1 MKRAF
6 SLIELLLA
14 IIIVGVAVSA
24 LPFIANSTG
33 KANAQAVVSEV
44 VTTSRIFIDDILSE
58 PWNSAIAD
66 GFIHSSGAVL
76 YSGILQAESDDDD
89 PRFRTGTKKYFSRTL
104 ARGRDG
110 TPINAAEVGSCDSGI
125 NCKNGVHSALRA
137 ERRPEGKSKNSFD
150 VNITAQ
156 VRFINIAER
165 RTTDGKKITATFSV
179 SDTDTATGTTGIK
192 ITATFSDT
200 ATTTDPT
207 TNAILVS
214 ATATG
219 KDKGDIIE
227 GVKEIKL
234 NGFAFNIGTEPR

>member
-14 IIIVGVAVSA
+14 IVVVGVAVAA
-24 LPFIANSTG
+24 LPFIAISTG
-33 KANAQAVVSEV
+33 KANVQAVVSEV
-44 VTTSRIFIDDILSE
+44 VTSSRIFIDDILSE

-66 GFIHSSGAVL
+66 GFTDSSGAVM
-76 YSGILQAESDDDD
+76 YSGILDAQSVDSRFGTDD
-89 PRFRTGTKKYFSRTL
+89 TKKQFRRTL
-104 ARGRDG
+104 ARAKDG
-110 TPINAAEVGSCDSGI
+110 TAIKAAEVKPCNSGI
-125 NCKNGVHSALRA
+125 NCKDKAVAKISKG
-137 ERRPEGKSKNSFD
+137 SKNAFD
-150 VNITAQ
+150 FDITAE
-156 VRFINIAER
+156 VKFINIKE
-165 RTTDGKKITATFSV
+165 TT
-179 SDTDTATGTTGIK
+179 TGTTGIK

-219 KDKGDIIE
+219 KDGGDIIE
-227 GVKEIKL
+227 GVNQIKL